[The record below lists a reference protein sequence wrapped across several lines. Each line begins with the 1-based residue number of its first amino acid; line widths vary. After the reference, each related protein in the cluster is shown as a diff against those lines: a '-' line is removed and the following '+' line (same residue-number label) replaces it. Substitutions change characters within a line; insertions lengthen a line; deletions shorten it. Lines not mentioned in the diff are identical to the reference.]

1 VSNDSCPCGSGQNL
15 DSCCGQY
22 FENLAA
28 PTAES
33 LMRSRY
39 SAHALGKAG
48 YLADT
53 LSAAQRADFD
63 IAEFESAFGQTKW
76 LGLEIRKTTG
86 GGESD
91 QTGTVEFV
99 ARCRDKNGP
108 AIHHELSNFIRE
120 EGRWVFDDCVL
131 NPKAPTRRVE
141 KTGRNQP
148 CPCGSGKKY
157 KKCCGA

>member
-1 VSNDSCPCGSGQNL
+1 MSINPCPCGSGQTL
-15 DSCCGQY
+15 DACCGQY

-39 SAHALGKAG
+39 SAHVPGKAA

-53 LSAAQRADFD
+53 LSVAQRADFD
-63 IAEFESAFGQTKW
+63 ISEFEAAFGQTTW
-76 LGLEIRKTTG
+76 LGLEIRDTAD
-86 GGESD
+86 GGEAD
-91 QTGTVEFV
+91 PTGTVEFV

-108 AIHHELSNFIRE
+108 AIHHELSSFIRE
-120 EGRWVFDDCVL
+120 DGHWVFDDCTL
-131 NPKAPTRRVE
+131 NPKPATRRIE
-141 KTGRNQP
+141 KVGRNQP
-148 CPCGSGKKY
+148 CPCGSGKKF